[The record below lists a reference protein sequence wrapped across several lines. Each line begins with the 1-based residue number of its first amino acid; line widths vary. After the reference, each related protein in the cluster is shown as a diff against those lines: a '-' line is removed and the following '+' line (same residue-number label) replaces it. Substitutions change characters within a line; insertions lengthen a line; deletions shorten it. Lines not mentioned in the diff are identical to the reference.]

1 MAVTYLFIKSL
12 HVVAIVTWVGGMIAA
27 ILMAASRQ
35 VAAPAQDRPRDPLHS
50 LEVVR
55 RWDRYVTTPA
65 MIFAWGL
72 GMTMAVQGGWLG
84 SRWLTIK
91 LVIAVILSALHG
103 LVSGALRR
111 TGFDT
116 PRPVASILRYAAPAT
131 IACVAIVSFLVIA
144 KPF

>member
-1 MAVTYLFIKSL
+1 MTYLFIKSL
-12 HVVAIVTWVGGMIAA
+12 HMVAIVTWVGGMIAA
-27 ILMAASRQ
+27 ILMVASRQ
-35 VAAPAQDRPRDPLHS
+35 VAVLTQDRPHEPLHS
-50 LEVVR
+50 LVIR

-91 LVIAVILSALHG
+91 LVIAVFLSALHG

-111 TGFDT
+111 TGFDM
-116 PRPVASILRYAAPAT
+116 PRLVDSILHYAAPAT
-131 IACVAIVSFLVIA
+131 IACVAIISFLVIA